1 MVQITGQ
8 YRSPDIFKYS
18 RTKSDAMC
26 EIHITILPTKTK
38 EAEPLCIT
46 LPEPKLDSSYNICY
60 EIQKL
65 LSNNR
70 SDLEATYANN
80 ELYWKMREKQNT
92 NMKVLINDKH
102 DFNKFSNLCVWIC
115 LYRLLYVH

>member
-8 YRSPDIFKYS
+8 FRSPDIFKYN
-18 RTKSDAMC
+18 RTKPDAMC

-38 EAEPLCIT
+38 EAEPFCIT
-46 LPEPKLDSSYNICY
+46 LPEPKLDSSYDICY
-60 EIQKL
+60 EIQKI

-80 ELYWKMREKQNT
+80 ELYWKMRQKQNT
-92 NMKVLINDKH
+92 NMKVLK
-102 DFNKFSNLCVWIC
+102 
-115 LYRLLYVH
+115 